1 LRQQSI
7 ESREE
12 AREMAVE
19 GREVEY
25 GVNGGASRGYLVG
38 GESGA
43 ESETSKPGLILVH
56 EWWGLNDHVK
66 DIAGR
71 FAEEGYVVLAPDL
84 YDGAS
89 TKDPEEAGKL
99 MQGLDKER
107 ALEKLNGAVSYLQ
120 GLPAVDGD
128 RIGVTGFC
136 MGGTYALLL
145 AAHNKSVRASA
156 PFYGDIPTD
165 EELKNLS
172 APVLFIGAENDFW
185 ITKEKMDRL
194 DEGLKKYGKEGEVKV
209 YEGVGHAFFNDTR
222 PEAYDKSAAED
233 AWKRVTGFFKEK
245 LKPAA

>member
-1 LRQQSI
+1 
-7 ESREE
+7 
-12 AREMAVE
+12 MAVE
-19 GREVEY
+19 GREVEF
-25 GVNGGASRGYLVG
+25 GINGGASRGYLVG
-38 GESGA
+38 GD
-43 ESETSKPGLILVH
+43 SEAANPGLILIH

-66 DIAGR
+66 DIARR
-71 FAEEGYVVLAPDL
+71 FAEEGYVVLAADL

-99 MQGLDKER
+99 MQGLDRER
-107 ALEKLNGAVSYLQ
+107 ALEKLNGAVAYLQ
-120 GLPAVDGD
+120 GLPAVDGE

-145 AAHNKSVRASA
+145 AAHNKSVRAAA

-165 EELKNLS
+165 EELRNLS

-185 ITKEKMDRL
+185 ITKEKMNRL

-222 PEAYDKSAAED
+222 PDAYDKSAAED
-233 AWKRVTGFFKEK
+233 AWKRVTGFFEEK
-245 LKPAA
+245 LKPVA